1 MARIIKAYDDRK
13 TEFLDA
19 AQELFYRH
27 GYSETPV
34 SIIIDHIGVSKGTF
48 YHYFHSKGDLLNQMV
63 DRYAQEMMIHL
74 PSLTADPSL
83 SAIEHLNSLFRQSS
97 HWKAE
102 HKEMSLMLLNALYS
116 DENLLL
122 RTKMIRKSVG
132 MITPILAQIIK
143 KGTEQGLMSTPYPN
157 SVAEMILDLGMVL
170 NEQIATIILS
180 APGNGDAFTKIEK
193 RLTIFERTVERMLDI
208 ESEPLQLFDRRD
220 LKELVS

>member
-1 MARIIKAYDDRK
+1 MARNIKAYDERK

-19 AQELFYRH
+19 ARELFYRH

-48 YHYFHSKGDLLNQMV
+48 YHYFHSKEDLLNQMV
-63 DRYAQEMMIHL
+63 ERYAQELMAQL
-74 PSLTADPSL
+74 PSIDDDPSL
-83 SAIEHLNSLFRQSS
+83 SAIDHLNLLYAQAS

-102 HKEMSLMLLNALYS
+102 HKDLSLMLLNALYS

-122 RTKMIRKSVG
+122 RHKMFRRSVD
-132 MITPILAQIIK
+132 MMVPILARIIK
-143 KGTEQGLMSTPYPN
+143 KGIEEGQMRAPYPN

-170 NEQIATIILS
+170 NEQVATIILS
-180 APGNGDAFTKIEK
+180 APGDGDAFTKIEK
-193 RLTIFERTVERMLDI
+193 RLTIFERMIERMLDI
-208 ESEPLQLFDRRD
+208 KSESLQLFDRHD